1 MGDLGSENEFTSCQH
16 LFIFY
21 GIKTEI
27 GTPKEMTLTVKEKMD
42 NGLFGSLALGLTRVG
57 HQMHSRSCQLLFIDL
72 PQDP

>member
-1 MGDLGSENEFTSCQH
+1 M
-16 LFIFY
+16 FY

-27 GTPKEMTLTVKEKMD
+27 GTPKEMTLMVKKKMD

-57 HQMHSRSCQLLFIDL
+57 HQVHSCSCQLLLIGL